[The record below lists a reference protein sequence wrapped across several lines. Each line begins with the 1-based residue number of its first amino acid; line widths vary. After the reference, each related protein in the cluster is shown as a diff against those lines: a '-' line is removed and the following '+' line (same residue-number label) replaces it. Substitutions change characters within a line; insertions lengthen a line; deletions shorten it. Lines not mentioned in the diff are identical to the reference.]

1 MDSEHIL
8 GPNGELYHWGIRGMK
23 WGIRRYQNKDGSLT
37 AAGKKR
43 YKATEEELKARE
55 KVIKNTERAR
65 AKQAKLEAKKAELDA
80 REKALQ
86 EDAKRKPDAPKPKT
100 AKDMTDD
107 ELRDRTARLNLEKN
121 YNQAVK
127 DTTPE
132 VKVGRGKRFVNTFS
146 DKLVD
151 SFAEKSANTVSDLA
165 AQTLKSVGAKYIN
178 ELLGKGFGDDIEKVF
193 TNNKK

>member
-1 MDSEHIL
+1 MVENYAVDAT
-8 GPNGELYHWGIRGMK
+8 NDLYHWGVRGMK

-55 KVIKNTERAR
+55 KVIRNTERAR
-65 AKQAKLEAKKAELDA
+65 AKQAKLDAKKAELDA

-86 EDAKRKPDAPKPKT
+86 DKAPKPKT
-100 AKDMTDD
+100 VKELTDD
-107 ELRDRTARLNLEKN
+107 ELRERTARLNLEKN
-121 YNQAVK
+121 YNDAVK
-127 DTTPE
+127 NTTPE
-132 VKVGRGKRFVNTFS
+132 AKVGRGKRFINTFS

-151 SFAEKSANTVSDLA
+151 SFAEKAAGTVADLG

>member
-1 MDSEHIL
+1 MDSKNTL
-8 GPNGELYHWGIRGMK
+8 VPVSELYHWGVRGMK

-55 KVIKNTERAR
+55 KVIRNTERAR

-86 EDAKRKPDAPKPKT
+86 EDAKRKADAPKQKT
-100 AKDMTDD
+100 AKEMTDD

-121 YNQAVK
+121 YNEAVK
-127 DTTPE
+127 NTTPE
-132 VKVGRGKRFVNTFS
+132 VKIGRGKRFVNTFA

-151 SFAEKSANTVSDLA
+151 GLAEKAGNSIADLA
-165 AQTLKSVGAKYIN
+165 AQTMKSVGAKYIN
-178 ELLGKGFGDDIEKVF
+178 EFLGESFGDDIEKVH

>member
-1 MDSEHIL
+1 MDSEYIL
-8 GPNGELYHWGIRGMK
+8 GPDGELYHWGVTGMK
-23 WGIRRYQNKDGSLT
+23 WGVRRYQNKDGSLT
-37 AAGKKR
+37 PAGKKR

-55 KVIKNTERAR
+55 KVIKNAERVR
-65 AKQAKLEAKKAELDA
+65 AKQAKLEAKKADLDA

-86 EDAKRKPDAPKPKT
+86 EEANGKSAPKPKS
-100 AKDMTDD
+100 AKTMTDD
-107 ELRDRTARLNLEKN
+107 ELRERTDRLNLENK
-121 YNQAVK
+121 YNEAVK
-127 DTTPE
+127 NTTPE
-132 VKVGRGKRFVNTFS
+132 AKVSRGKRFINTFS

-178 ELLGKGFGDDIEKVF
+178 ELLGKGFGESIEKVY

>member
-1 MDSEHIL
+1 MDNKLIPVHD
-8 GPNGELYHWGIRGMK
+8 GELYHWGVRGMK

-65 AKQAKLEAKKAELDA
+65 AKQAKLDAKKAELDA
-80 REKALQ
+80 REKALN
-86 EDAKRKPDAPKPKT
+86 DKAPKPKT
-100 AKDMTDD
+100 VKELTDD
-107 ELRDRTARLNLEKN
+107 ELRERTARLNLEKN
-121 YNQAVK
+121 YNEAVK
-127 DTTPE
+127 NTTPE
-132 VKVGRGKRFVNTFS
+132 VKVGRGKRFINTFA

-151 SFAEKSANTVSDLA
+151 SFAEKAAGATADLA
-165 AQTLKSVGAKYIN
+165 TQTMKSVGAKYIN